1 MVKLVVD
8 DEITGGKV
16 AQVQKLDVK
25 PPFYIGGLNP
35 NDYDTILGSLV
46 CKSFFNHLHNYAQIY
61 F

>member
-8 DEITGGKV
+8 DDITGTKV

-35 NDYDTILGSLV
+35 NDYDTTLDSLV
-46 CKSFFNHLHNYAQIY
+46 RK
-61 F
+61 